1 MKSFITFTLLSFI
14 FICQPDAINSKT
26 LWKDRNIYASGTNLN
41 VGDIIVV
48 NINDISQLK
57 FNITFNNDNSYNII
71 SNPDTT
77 ITGFLPK
84 ISSNKKLSS
93 TDKADFSGKG
103 GLNISIASTVV
114 NRMGNGKLTITG
126 IREYSFNG
134 KINRFVVSGIVDPE
148 LIKGR
153 SVLSKNVADFKLEIR
168 GLLEKGDINIERA
181 KLKEGEASSTTL
193 NEDEKQK
200 IITDYLNKMLREISR

>member
-1 MKSFITFTLLSFI
+1 MKPAIVLAVMSIFTFFVPETIT
-14 FICQPDAINSKT
+14 SKT
-26 LWKDRNIYASGTNLN
+26 IWNDRNLYTSGTNLK
-41 VGDIIVV
+41 VGDVIVV

-84 ISSNKKLSS
+84 ISANKKLSS
-93 TDKADFSGKG
+93 SDKADFSGKG
-103 GLNISIASTVV
+103 GLNISIASRVV
-114 NRMGNGKLTITG
+114 NRLGDGKLTIAG
-126 IREYSFNG
+126 VREYSFNG
-134 KINRFVVSGIVDPE
+134 KINRFVVSGVVDPE
-148 LIKGR
+148 LVKGR

-168 GLLEKGDINIERA
+168 GLLERGAINIERP
-181 KLKEGEASSTTL
+181 KLNEGEASSTNL

-200 IITDYLNKMLREISR
+200 IIIDYLNKMLREINR